1 MCVCV
6 TDRHSTR
13 SQSRSRRSKHKEGR
27 GDGGLGG
34 GGRGGHNRW
43 NDGSVLG
50 KEKKRPGKRTKRR
63 RGRRSRTRSST
74 KTEMGWE
81 SVGRSVAAGPGQP
94 GGPPPIGSGRGWDI
108 VSYVLDSIAEWR
120 RKKNIQKGQ
129 GKNVKDGEIGRG
141 SQGQRGAE
149 CNNGSDAISIRIDDT
164 NMSVQDEWRESCG
177 TELLCRVVSLVQ
189 PAVNVPLLYCNVCS
203 VLSRGHWLD
212 GPSLKVL
219 K

>member
-1 MCVCV
+1 M
-6 TDRHSTR
+6 DPFSE
-13 SQSRSRRSKHKEGR
+13 KK
-27 GDGGLGG
+27 
-34 GGRGGHNRW
+34 
-43 NDGSVLG
+43 
-50 KEKKRPGKRTKRR
+50 KKRPGKRTKRR

-120 RKKNIQKGQ
+120 RKKKNIQKGQ